1 MHIAPCIIFNARL
14 CLEIDLILFNLI
26 IFKALARI
34 GFKNS
39 SSHERA
45 AERTAAGR
53 TVNLCLIKIPD
64 AKLFTGSDL
73 FREGFLGR

>member
-1 MHIAPCIIFNARL
+1 MHIASCIIFNARL
-14 CLEIDLILFNLI
+14 CLEMDLILFNLI

-34 GFKNS
+34 GFKYS
-39 SSHERA
+39 SWHERA
-45 AERTAAGR
+45 AERTSAGR

-64 AKLFTGSDL
+64 AKLLTGSDL